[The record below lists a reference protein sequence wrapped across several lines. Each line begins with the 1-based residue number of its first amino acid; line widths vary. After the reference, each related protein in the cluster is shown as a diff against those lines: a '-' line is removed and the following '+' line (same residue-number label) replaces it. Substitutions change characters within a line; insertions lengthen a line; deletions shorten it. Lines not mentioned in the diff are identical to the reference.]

1 MVEDMIPVMW
11 QFCGRPHEQKVNRRT
26 RVGGTAHQTAWSA
39 TLSFPR
45 STGSGPPRRP
55 VKSHLNGPA
64 CLVAEG
70 HENRAAGF
78 STTGRGDFRPALG
91 GLRPAGC
98 PGLVETFLSRNTEP
112 FGSGFLR
119 GIAVTV
125 LVCGQKPSL
134 ATSMIWVRSGW
145 PTNGAGRGG
154 DVRASVFLRHWRP
167 RGASWERL
175 MAPLSPG
182 NSFSSWLF
190 PRVDH
195 EASRWREAP
204 REMRRGGRLCRD

>member
-1 MVEDMIPVMW
+1 LDACVAMVEDMIPVMW
-11 QFCGRPHEQKVNRRT
+11 QFYGRPHEQKVNRRT

-70 HENRAAGF
+70 HECRAAGF
-78 STTGRGDFRPALG
+78 STTGCGDFRPALG

-112 FGSGFLR
+112 SGSGFLR

-125 LVCGQKPSL
+125 LVCDGQKLSL
-134 ATSMIWVRSGW
+134 ATSMIWVRSRW
-145 PTNGAGRGG
+145 PTNEAGRGG

-167 RGASWERL
+167 RGRL
-175 MAPLSPG
+175 VGAADGTALPRELISVLALS
-182 NSFSSWLF
+182 
-190 PRVDH
+190 RVDH
-195 EASRWREAP
+195 EAGRWREVP
-204 REMRRGGRLCRD
+204 GR